1 MQVVIYHVRAN
12 TQFFQNFQMI
22 LVVTVR
28 WYGDDVGDTIEED
41 NSSIFSLLQINKRV
55 PVKLCSKKSSSS

>member
-12 TQFFQNFQMI
+12 TQFFENFLMI

-28 WYGDDVGDTIEED
+28 WYGDGVDDAIEED
-41 NSSIFSLLQINKRV
+41 NSSICLLQINKRV